1 MCGASY
7 VMRIMKHIKGI
18 YRRRTKHTV
27 QKLSTGGA
35 DYQRYVVEYEPED
48 QTCLI
53 VYEYVWDEARVQE
66 WGIQS
71 VQTNIPYRE
80 AQRLY
85 FIEENGTLLID
96 EAIWVA
102 SSDES
107 DLDGAVTS
115 LEEFRILYEKRPRP
129 AGLHA
134 LCRRGKPAAQQRPR

>member
-1 MCGASY
+1 MCGAQSY
-7 VMRIMKHIKGI
+7 VDEDYEAHQR
-18 YRRRTKHTV
+18 YLSPQNETYSAESF
-27 QKLSTGGA
+27 STGGA

-96 EAIWVA
+96 EAIVVA

-107 DLDGAVTS
+107 DLDE
-115 LEEFRILYEKRPRP
+115 L
-129 AGLHA
+129 
-134 LCRRGKPAAQQRPR
+134 